1 MERRKRDLDAYRK
14 AKDPDYAAAAR
25 KLEETREKEASSPV
39 KKQASFRTTPA
50 PPPGPAPSKDQGIES
65 GLSSSAGGGGKKS
78 PSGPAVAGLLRT
90 TGVEK
95 PYRKAAKFL
104 MLLGKD
110 EASKVMRHFT
120 EEDVEAISR
129 EIAGI
134 KRIETAEAEKLL
146 EEFGFL
152 KEASRFPVG
161 GIETARRIL
170 VNAFGEEK
178 GREIL
183 TRSVPPSDSHFF
195 SFLEE
200 FEPVQIHHLLRHE
213 TPAVLA
219 VILPF
224 LGPEKGS
231 RLLPLFEPD
240 FRTEFVKRLAKRQK
254 INREV
259 LLGMEE
265 ALREKARKLS
275 SPTPTVEVDGK
286 AVLADIL
293 KFMDLHNEE
302 AIIESLEEE
311 SPVIAREIKDRLFT
325 IDVLEFIEDQDL
337 QKLLHGMDDKEIA
350 LLLKGKSD
358 GIRAKILGNLSER
371 RRGFVADEYRV
382 LGPVPK
388 GEADDATKEFLNLL
402 KRLESQGSLVI
413 RRENEKM
420 VE

>member
-1 MERRKRDLDAYRK
+1 MERRKRDIEAYRK
-14 AKDPDYAAAAR
+14 AKDPDYAEAVR
-25 KLEETREKEASSPV
+25 QLQESREKEGAAAPF
-39 KKQASFRTTPA
+39 KKQ
-50 PPPGPAPSKDQGIES
+50 PPSAKPPSPKAAGGAGSGVPSKGPAGE
-65 GLSSSAGGGGKKS
+65 KK
-78 PSGPAVAGLLRT
+78 PVRDAAVAGLLRV
-90 TGVEK
+90 TGTEK

-110 EASKVMRHFT
+110 EASSVMRHFT

-134 KRIETAEAEKLL
+134 KRIESAEAEKLL

-152 KEASRFPVG
+152 KESSRTPVG
-161 GIETARRIL
+161 GVETARRIL

-178 GREIL
+178 GRDIL
-183 TRSVPPSDSHFF
+183 ARSVPAQESHFF

-200 FEPVQIHHLLRHE
+200 FEPAQIHHLLRHE

-219 VILPF
+219 VILPC
-224 LGPEKGS
+224 LNPEKAS
-231 RLLPLFEPD
+231 RLLSLFEPD
-240 FRTEFVKRLAKRQK
+240 FRKELVKRIAKSRRVA
-254 INREV
+254 REV

-275 SPTPTVEVDGK
+275 SPAPAVEVDGK

-293 KFMDLHNEE
+293 KYMDLHNEE
-302 AIIESLEEE
+302 AIIGRLEEE
-311 SPVIAREIKDRLFT
+311 SPVIAQEIKERLFT
-325 IDVLEFIEDQDL
+325 IDVLEYIDDQDL

-358 GIRAKILGNLSER
+358 GIRAKMLGNLSER

-388 GEADDATKEFLNLL
+388 READEATKDFLNLL
-402 KRLESQGSLVI
+402 KRLESQGTLVI
-413 RRENEKM
+413 RRENEKL